1 MNLCTLHGAN
11 NKFTDE
17 LFTLLQFHLL
27 PIDNCLPQNYYVVK
41 TLTRSLNLD
50 YKISMFVKKGVP
62 CCEKNLKMLFVVLN
76 VEHLNTR
83 IRETKC
89 SS

>member
-1 MNLCTLHGAN
+1 MNLCTLHGVN

-17 LFTLLQFHLL
+17 LFTLLQIHLL
-27 PIDNCLPQNYYVVK
+27 PINNCLPQNYYVVK
-41 TLTRSLNLD
+41 TLTIILNLD
-50 YKISMFVKKGVP
+50 YKLSMFVKKGVLY
-62 CCEKNLKMLFVVLN
+62 CEENLKMLFVVQN

-83 IRETKC
+83 IMETKC